1 MNVGQ
6 GTLSLTAMTFSTPFI
21 VTYAYICFS
30 VRCSN
35 GYPSPSMQFSMLPY
49 QLYKYNFRTSVRS
62 LFPSHDTRGAFG
74 GVNYSYYDGVG
85 DMSGVDANAYSVH
98 LGAKIIDGLRVDGLT
113 EFKDFD
119 ESTVIANRLEIG
131 LTPYTKVYED
141 FGIYGRLALGQN
153 CVSGLGETDFGY
165 GSVEPGVFYDFGQG
179 TVNLGYRFRDSFEW
193 IS

>member
-1 MNVGQ
+1 MK
-6 GTLSLTAMTFSTPFI
+6 TTIIAAALLSASSA
-21 VTYAYICFS
+21 VSANY
-30 VRCSN
+30 
-35 GYPSPSMQFSMLPY
+35 
-49 QLYKYNFRTSVRS
+49 
-62 LFPSHDTRGAFG
+62 GAFG

-85 DMSGVDANAYSVH
+85 DMSGVDANAYSVQ

-153 CVSGLGETDFGY
+153 WVSGLGETDFGY

-179 TVNLGYRFRDSFEW
+179 TVNLGYRFRDSFDDIPYETNSVVLAGEYK
-193 IS
+193 IDTVNSITGGYQYLSGDEEFSVFTVGYKAKF